1 MTEHNT
7 TGPRSKPDEFPESS
21 GAEPRDATESAG
33 NADCGFAPRV
43 SAYHDGEVS
52 QDEAREVTRHITGC
66 AACAAQLAFFGR
78 VSRTFEAA
86 PLPHLAPDARQRLE
100 GLGDQIQ
107 SGDQPQSDR
116 LRIKPSADVRW
127 VRRLTAAAAIL
138 FIVAVSKVIYEHQFA
153 GHGTPTVTPASTP
166 DNRTMPSPQPVSD
179 GQPGGPSSRAPAD
192 GKGPAVTDADY
203 VAGQAAPRAPTT
215 GPAQRP

>member
-7 TGPRSKPDEFPESS
+7 TGPGQKPDEFPESS
-21 GAEPRDATESAG
+21 RAEPRDAAESAG
-33 NADCGFAPRV
+33 NTDCEFAPRV

-78 VSRTFEAA
+78 VSSTFEAA
-86 PLPHLAPDARQRLE
+86 SVPHLAPEARQRLE
-100 GLGDQIQ
+100 GLGDQFQ
-107 SGDQPQSDR
+107 SNR

-153 GHGTPTVTPASTP
+153 SPGTPTVTPASGP
-166 DNRTMPSPQPVSD
+166 GDRAVPSPQPVSD
-179 GQPGGPSSRAPAD
+179 GQRGGPSSRVPPDSKA
-192 GKGPAVTDADY
+192 PAVTDADY
-203 VAGQAAPRAPTT
+203 VAGQPAPRALTT
-215 GPAQRP
+215 GPAERP